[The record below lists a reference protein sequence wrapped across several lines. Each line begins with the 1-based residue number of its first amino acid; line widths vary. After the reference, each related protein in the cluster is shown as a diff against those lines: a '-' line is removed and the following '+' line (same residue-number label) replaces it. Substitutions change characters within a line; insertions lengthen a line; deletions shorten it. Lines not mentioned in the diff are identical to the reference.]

1 MTRTK
6 SMQAI
11 VFSALMLIQVLAP
24 ITYAAPSST
33 PDVMVEADIDYDLF
47 NSFGL
52 SPSGD
57 LANGWF
63 DAEQGVGELNLLHRD
78 AGVVALEDWKEWTG
92 QNSKLSGSYVLTHEY
107 PIPSEWI
114 SQLEDAGIDCFS
126 FLPPNG
132 LHCQLHSSSIH
143 TLSELNVEGIVQL
156 DHTDKM
162 RDVLLEAISGN
173 HDYSSFSYSAEGKA
187 IVDLVLSGTELPE
200 GIHQRNDITIDSS
213 GGRFATVLAQTSG
226 IVWLVN
232 QGGIEFVDLT
242 YIPTISNNIA
252 GSIINADDVKDATA
266 MTNANSSWNGLDGTG
281 MVVTVADTGLDNGIK

>member
-92 QNSKLSGSYVLTHEY
+92 QNSKLSGWYVLTHESVSY
-107 PIPSEWI
+107 TH
-114 SQLEDAGIDCFS
+114 LT
-126 FLPPNG
+126 LP
-132 LHCQLHSSSIH
+132 
-143 TLSELNVEGIVQL
+143 T
-156 DHTDKM
+156 
-162 RDVLLEAISGN
+162 
-173 HDYSSFSYSAEGKA
+173 KA
-187 IVDLVLSGTELPE
+187 
-200 GIHQRNDITIDSS
+200 
-213 GGRFATVLAQTSG
+213 
-226 IVWLVN
+226 
-232 QGGIEFVDLT
+232 
-242 YIPTISNNIA
+242 
-252 GSIINADDVKDATA
+252 
-266 MTNANSSWNGLDGTG
+266 
-281 MVVTVADTGLDNGIK
+281 